1 MEKVRDESW
10 DFKGSDTKYLTH
22 GIHTYPAMMIPQ
34 IASRLIDAYLKD
46 GKTILDPFC
55 GSGTVLV
62 ESMIRNKKSF
72 GIDINPLAILL
83 SKVKTTPIEPKEL
96 VNVHKKLI
104 DRINSDWWEYQNKKT
119 SLNPPVFKNIE
130 FWFKPNVIK
139 KLTII
144 KNVIGGFKNE
154 DVHNFLLAV
163 FSETVREVSNRRSG
177 EFKLYRIPE
186 KTLKT
191 YDPDVFGNFKTNL
204 EEAIMKMKEFYKY
217 YGNDKPTVL
226 DEDTRTKTSIEPETI
241 DLLVTSP
248 PYGDSRTTVAYGQ
261 FSRLSLEWLG
271 IDGNR
276 SKDIDKTS
284 LGGIRPNKMEIN
296 INSHI
301 FSDTLEKIRKLDE
314 KRAKDV
320 YSFFVD
326 LEKCFNQF
334 STLMKP
340 GGRVCMVLGN
350 RTVKGIRI
358 PTDEIIVD
366 FGKEYDMKHIKTIMR
381 NIPSKRMPLEN
392 SPSNIAGKKGRTMNE
407 EFIVILRKS

>member
-96 VNVHKKLI
+96 YNVHKKLI
-104 DRINSDWWEYQNKKT
+104 DRINSDWWEYQNKKP
-119 SLNPPVFKNIE
+119 SLNPPTFKNIE

-144 KNVIGGFKNE
+144 KNAISGFKNE
-154 DVHNFLLAV
+154 DIHNFLLAV

-204 EEAIMKMKEFYKY
+204 EEAISKMKEFYKY

-226 DEDTRTKTSIEPETI
+226 DEDTRTKMSIEPETI

-296 INSHI
+296 INSRI
-301 FSDTLEKIRKLDE
+301 FFDTLEKIRKLDE

-326 LEKCFNQF
+326 LEKCFSQF

-340 GGRVCMVLGN
+340 GGHVCMVLGN

-366 FGKEYDMKHIKTIMR
+366 FGKEYGMKHIKTIMR

-407 EFIVILRKS
+407 EFIVILKKI